1 MTLSAKKV
9 KDILL
14 IFKSAT
20 TYLGFKTEFCK
31 THSSQTPKRGYFYL

>member
-1 MTLSAKKV
+1 MRNEKYGQYVWNLKMTLSAKKV

-20 TYLGFKTEFCK
+20 TYLGFKT
-31 THSSQTPKRGYFYL
+31 RVL